1 MLIHLSGR
9 KKTAQMKTIKSSLL
23 LLLLLSN
30 VLFAADVEHKWQDII
45 SGNNLIIMRHAIAP
59 GTGDPRNFELGNCET
74 QRNLS
79 STGRQQ
85 AKSIGE
91 RFKQAGIRN
100 AQVYSS
106 QWCRCVDTAVEM
118 EIGTVKELPF
128 LNSFFEQRELEAEQ
142 MRDLRAWLQTLNADE
157 ATILVTHQ
165 VVITSLTGVYP
176 ASGEAVVIKL
186 NDDGEVEVV
195 NTIPPD

>member
-1 MLIHLSGR
+1 
-9 KKTAQMKTIKSSLL
+9 MKTIKSSLL

>member
-1 MLIHLSGR
+1 
-9 KKTAQMKTIKSSLL
+9 MKTIKSSLL

-128 LNSFFEQRELEAEQ
+128 LNS
-142 MRDLRAWLQTLNADE
+142 
-157 ATILVTHQ
+157 
-165 VVITSLTGVYP
+165 S
-176 ASGEAVVIKL
+176 
-186 NDDGEVEVV
+186 
-195 NTIPPD
+195 